1 MIERQLRETFE
12 RAAETGPSEAGA
24 YDRFLRHRRRRVL
37 GATAG
42 TSLVLALVIG
52 LAVVVPRVQSDRRV
66 TTAGPE
72 PARPAATFSRP
83 HQGFE
88 LDLPA
93 GWSHPTVAGTKP
105 SRINTPEAPM
115 IVLQLTSPRAASVE
129 ITTGLID
136 ARFSGQL
143 GVDGAAAAAPK
154 GIDYLVPTGAFS
166 KGQRPDG
173 RRFLRTLKR
182 QVGEQTADWYVA
194 WPYQCALGPRP
205 TCPAVLRLRVLHVSI
220 MWSRLVTSARML
232 PAGER
237 VVGAVR
243 PIGNAVDRAPVAG
256 HQPCGATGSDQVG
269 TATDYQGQT
278 LRDPR
283 THATVLGK
291 GTRMLMLRAEDYT
304 LLFCRISGK
313 IAMQILDGD
322 KPATIRNNGL
332 AIPAPATL
340 AQWVAVSPLGGWAA
354 WEWTNWCGSR
364 SATAWLVD
372 PTVQPAK
379 RLARFRTEPP
389 PCLDP
394 RSPPVL
400 QYGYSSP

>member
-1 MIERQLRETFE
+1 MIEQQLRETFE
-12 RAAETGPSEAGA
+12 RAAATGPSEAGA

-37 GATAG
+37 GAAIA
-42 TSLVLALVIG
+42 TSLVLVLAIG
-52 LAVVVPRVQSDRRV
+52 LAVVVPRVQADRR
-66 TTAGPE
+66 TTIVGPK
-72 PARPAATFSRP
+72 PARPAAMFSRP
-83 HQGFE
+83 EQGFE

-93 GWSHPTVAGTKP
+93 GWALPRVVGKGPSLINSKDDPQIMLELKSPHAAG
-105 SRINTPEAPM
+105 
-115 IVLQLTSPRAASVE
+115 LD

-136 ARFSGQL
+136 PRFGVQL

-243 PIGNAVDRAPVAG
+243 PIGNAVDRSPVPG
-256 HQPCGATGSDQVG
+256 RQPCGATGLDQVG
-269 TATDYQGQT
+269 TVTDYQGPV
-278 LRDPR
+278 LRNPG
-283 THATVLGK
+283 TGATVLGR
-291 GTRMLMLRAEDYT
+291 GTRVLALRTEDYN
-304 LLFCRISGK
+304 LLYCRIGDR
-313 IAMQILDGD
+313 IALQILDGD
-322 KPATIRNNGL
+322 KLAAIRNNGF
-332 AIPAPATL
+332 AIPVPATL
-340 AQWVAVSPLGGWAA
+340 PEGVASSPRQLWTM

-372 PTVQPAK
+372 PTAQPAK

-394 RSPPVL
+394 NSPPVL
-400 QYGYSSP
+400 QYAYSAR